1 MTHSDR
7 GHYANKHSDIEINPD
22 AKALLEAEANQDQ
35 ITCAAVHKVAKRLG
49 ITPAAAGAQADLLEL
64 RLIRCSLGLFG
75 YGKGV
80 KLIQPVESI
89 PEELDRLLD
98 QASDSGR
105 ISCYDCWRIARELKL
120 KRVEV
125 SSACEFKGL
134 RIRPCQLGA
143 F

>member
-1 MTHSDR
+1 MTHLDR
-7 GHYANKHSDIEINPD
+7 GHYAKKHSNIEINPEVG
-22 AKALLEAEANQDQ
+22 ALLEAEAKQDQ
-35 ITCAAVHKVAKRLG
+35 ITCAALHGVAKKLG
-49 ITPAAAGAQADLLEL
+49 ITPAEAGAQADLLEL

-80 KLIQPVESI
+80 KLIQPVDAI
-89 PEELDRLLD
+89 PEDLENLLD
-98 QASDSGR
+98 LAADNGR
-105 ISCYDCWRIARELKL
+105 IACYDCWRIAKELKL

-125 SSACEFKGL
+125 SSACEFKGF

>member
-1 MTHSDR
+1 MTHLDR
-7 GHYANKHSDIEINPD
+7 GHYAKKHSDTEINPD
-22 AKALLEAEANQDQ
+22 AKALLEAEAKQDL
-35 ITCAAVHKVAKRLG
+35 ITCAAVHGVAKKLG
-49 ITPAAAGAQADLLEL
+49 ITPAQAGTQADLLEL

-80 KLIQPVESI
+80 KLIQPVDSI
-89 PEELDRLLD
+89 PEELEDLLD
-98 QASDSGR
+98 QAADNGR
-105 ISCYDCWRIARELKL
+105 ISCHDCWRISRKLKL
-120 KRVEV
+120 KRFEV